1 MKGCGAC
8 ERELPDDSYSEEQR
22 RLRQSIRRC
31 NECVAANNELVLMKR
46 GRTRAE
52 EDTCALCQLPLPVTA
67 KECMLKPCCMKII
80 CNGCILST
88 NKFGHR
94 DCPFCRAAVPDE
106 SEVLAMTRKRVAVA
120 DPTAICFLGA
130 NHGLGLH
137 GLKKDTQKAIALCE
151 QAAAL
156 GNKEAHHILGDLY
169 KDEVGGPPE
178 SIDKKAMAFRHY
190 EEAAMRGHIAA
201 RFNLGVLEYEEGHL
215 NLAIQHFLISAKM
228 GHEASMINIKELFAQ
243 GFATEN
249 TCTEALLGYKAS
261 TEKMFSTSRELA
273 KVMGA
278 KKITKV

>member
-52 EDTCALCQLPLPVTA
+52 EDTCALCQLPLPVAA

-178 SIDKKAMAFRHY
+178 SIDKKAMAF
-190 EEAAMRGHIAA
+190 
-201 RFNLGVLEYEEGHL
+201 
-215 NLAIQHFLISAKM
+215 
-228 GHEASMINIKELFAQ
+228 
-243 GFATEN
+243 
-249 TCTEALLGYKAS
+249 
-261 TEKMFSTSRELA
+261 
-273 KVMGA
+273 
-278 KKITKV
+278 